1 MNTHDFTTA
10 LNQPNSTFAN
20 DVMLVLQRQFNHS
33 VRRVDGSI
41 AAGQAVASAVYQL
54 LDLGDAPFRDLDI
67 FWMNVE
73 NTPKKTI
80 YPDYQKLEWFANNAD
95 EKTLYLKPNRHKAI
109 ESIAKQKLTYSSSF
123 ACYGLGVMSVGSYF
137 IKDTFMDSTNKRLN
151 HVLTSLNHE
160 STLAGRISN
169 ASATIRNFD
178 INCCQV
184 ALELETMTLVASDA
198 FVEFLTTKA
207 LKVVNYNTTMHS
219 AVRLDKKSK
228 DIAFASVDMDSEL
241 ASLQTLRQL
250 VVEVENSRKQNGD
263 RYWPLYGNAFSDVYF
278 ERYKASSDVIQRA
291 FSIDAE
297 TFDFGNFYEKQTD
310 DGSYAGGI
318 HRPEKKTLFFLTPTH
333 YDADFIDAAKTLI
346 PILPHMT
353 DANPLMLFIPVI
365 EAIQAQPALRDTLK
379 WINDGIDL
387 HSHYEVVSK
396 EIVALH
402 LRDDLDAPVEL
413 MIASITSIIDFSKEL
428 NRYPRGVNTDLFFN
442 LLHHAKNFK
451 ELGNVETLYNAIV
464 DLPDSDIDFFLAT
477 FSRLPNPL
485 SLTYAELKNAI
496 DIKNADFVNAFHAK
510 FPSRPNHISK
520 TLASML
526 NVPLFA
532 FNEDE
537 DNAPFATH
545 IEEIQTSEQL
555 YQFDPEMLYRQNW
568 LDDCVIACFKVTFS
582 NGVESGAFIHLNDI
596 ETPNGM
602 RTLINPTPFNC
613 SEGGEVSLVMILLHK
628 VKCAVVK
635 RISNLRHNNEPLKT
649 DDDFG
654 FYLKHLSPLYNSIE
668 PDLSFDDDIPF

>member
-1 MNTHDFTTA
+1 
-10 LNQPNSTFAN
+10 
-20 DVMLVLQRQFNHS
+20 MLVLQRQFNPS

-413 MIASITSIIDFSKEL
+413 MIASITSIIDFSKAL

-451 ELGNVETLYNAIV
+451 ELGNVETLYTRNEMNTHDFTAALNRPNSAFANQVLIV
-464 DLPDSDIDFFLAT
+464 LQRHFNHTVQRVDGSIAAGQAVASAVYQLLGLGEAPFRDLDIFWTETENTPTDKTRPDYQKIEFKDGDQGGVFYVKPEKHKPVNHELKTELTYSPSLAYYGLGAMTVGSYVIKDT
-477 FSRLPNPL
+477 FMDAANQRINHILT
-485 SLTYAELKNAI
+485 SLTPHSGLETKNRQCACY
-496 DIKNADFVNAFHAK
+496 HSK
-510 FPSRPNHISK
+510 F
-520 TLASML
+520 
-526 NVPLFA
+526 
-532 FNEDE
+532 
-537 DNAPFATH
+537 
-545 IEEIQTSEQL
+545 
-555 YQFDPEMLYRQNW
+555 
-568 LDDCVIACFKVTFS
+568 
-582 NGVESGAFIHLNDI
+582 
-596 ETPNGM
+596 
-602 RTLINPTPFNC
+602 
-613 SEGGEVSLVMILLHK
+613 
-628 VKCAVVK
+628 
-635 RISNLRHNNEPLKT
+635 
-649 DDDFG
+649 
-654 FYLKHLSPLYNSIE
+654 
-668 PDLSFDDDIPF
+668 